1 MKSGKF
7 TKNFYKLGL
16 FDQNC
21 LFPVEFYWT
30 FDFLLK
36 LININSLLRI
46 RIQGVKYQ
54 PKTAKKPFLLLKPK
68 SEFLKKER
76 L

>member
-30 FDFLLK
+30 FDFLLN

-54 PKTAKKPFLLLKPK
+54 PKTAKKTFFTPQTKI
-68 SEFLKKER
+68 
-76 L
+76 